1 MGEVIIWAAIAA
13 LVVKC
18 LMNIVSDLKHGTC
31 SGCSS
36 CGHCSHCSGDHGHC
50 SHGGGGHECS
60 HGVDH
65 HESHSE
71 SHSDGSYAGK
81 SMTNDDLRQLMK
93 AV

>member
-36 CGHCSHCSGDHGHC
+36 CGHCSHCGGDHDHC
-50 SHGGGGHECS
+50 SHGGSGHDCS
-60 HGVDH
+60 HGTDNL
-65 HESHSE
+65 E
-71 SHSDGSYAGK
+71 SHSDGGYAEK

-93 AV
+93 AM